1 MSLKMKDIVNIET
14 DKHSVSLDLAGAQIT
29 INPNV

>member
-14 DKHSVSLDLAGAQIT
+14 DSVSLELAGAQIL
-29 INPNV
+29 INPNI